1 MDPIPPAKV
10 APLRV
15 TTDVVIF
22 TINDHQLQLLLGRQ
36 NEEGD
41 AWAFPGG
48 FMGPD
53 QDLQSCA
60 LEALA
65 RDTGI
70 SGVYLEQLYTF
81 DWPAPDRG
89 DRVIHV
95 AFYALTPWDRLQDL
109 PRDANTQWFPMGQLP
124 ALSRE
129 QATVV
134 ETAQQR
140 LVAKLDY
147 STIAYEFMSE
157 SFTLSQLQAVYEI
170 IRREK
175 LDKRN
180 FRKQVLGL
188 HHIEATDKFRRNG
201 SHRPARL
208 YRKTHPGQVT
218 IIK

>member
-1 MDPIPPAKV
+1 MNTKAPAETT
-10 APLRV
+10 PLRV

-22 TINDHQLQLLLGRQ
+22 TINEHRLQLLLRRQ
-36 NEEGD
+36 DGADN

-53 QDLQSCA
+53 QDLQLCA

-81 DWPAPDRG
+81 DWPDPDRG

-95 AFYALTPWDRLQDL
+95 AFYALTPWDHLQGLAGDV
-109 PRDANTQWFPMGQLP
+109 NTQWFPMDQLP
-124 ALSRE
+124 TLSRE
-129 QATVV
+129 QIMVV
-134 ETAQQR
+134 EAAQQR

-208 YRKTHPGQVT
+208 YRKIHPGQVT

>member
-1 MDPIPPAKV
+1 MDANLTVKIT
-10 APLRV
+10 PLRV
-15 TTDVVIF
+15 STDVVIF
-22 TINDHQLQLLLGRQ
+22 TINDHQLQLLLRRQ
-36 NEEGD
+36 DGAGG
-41 AWAFPGG
+41 AWVFPGG

-60 LEALA
+60 LTALA
-65 RDTGI
+65 EDTGI

-81 DWPAPDRG
+81 DWPAPDQG

-109 PRDANTQWFPMGQLP
+109 PGEANTQWFALDQLP

-134 ETAQQR
+134 ETAHQR
-140 LVAKLDY
+140 LMAKLDY
-147 STIAYEFMSE
+147 STIAYQFMSE